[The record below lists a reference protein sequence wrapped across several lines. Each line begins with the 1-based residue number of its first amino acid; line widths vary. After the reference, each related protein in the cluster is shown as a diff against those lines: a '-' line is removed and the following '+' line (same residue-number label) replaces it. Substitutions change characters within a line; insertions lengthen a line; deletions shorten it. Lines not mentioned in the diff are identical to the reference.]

1 MYGDLKK
8 VNTALEVLHVQS
20 QSFVITNNIE
30 EKYLPTTKH
39 VPELFRAWLDCLTVN
54 LSKYPS
60 CSFLPKSSGLAL
72 EFFSG
77 YEFEPQLDHQLIRI
91 FSDRTT
97 M

>member
-39 VPELFRAWLDCLTVN
+39 VLELFRA
-54 LSKYPS
+54 
-60 CSFLPKSSGLAL
+60 
-72 EFFSG
+72 
-77 YEFEPQLDHQLIRI
+77 
-91 FSDRTT
+91 
-97 M
+97 

>member
-39 VPELFRAWLDCLTVN
+39 VLEFFRAWLDCLTVN

-77 YEFEPQLDHQLIRI
+77 YEFEPQLDHQLIRVL
-91 FSDRTT
+91 SDRTT
-97 M
+97 L